1 MSIRPAVILL
11 LLASLLGR
19 PCLAKDAKVGQT
31 SVTLTAPSGQC
42 ELDPGQPSDA
52 RMLQITESTLA
63 SVGNRLLGFYAD
75 CKQLNDWRTGK
86 RALLEDFA
94 QYQTSIA
101 AIDAPAPAVP
111 AEAIKQLCSQQREAS
126 EKVVTGIA
134 TDMKARI
141 EEAVRGVQLNQVRSL
156 GVVAEDANACYAA
169 LVQRFKA
176 ETGKDVTIMA
186 LFATTFVQG
195 KLVLYYLY
203 SPYRSAQ
210 TMPALLAKQK
220 LNVAALLAANP

>member
-1 MSIRPAVILL
+1 MSIRPAVFL
-11 LLASLLGR
+11 LLASLLGL

-94 QYQTSIA
+94 QYQTAIA
-101 AIDAPAPAVP
+101 AMDAPAPAAP

-126 EKVVTGIA
+126 EKMVTGIA

-141 EEAVRGVQLNQVRSL
+141 EEAVRGEQLNQVRSL
-156 GVVAEDANACYAA
+156 GVVAEDASACYAA

>member
-11 LLASLLGR
+11 LASLLGL

-42 ELDPGQPSDA
+42 ELDPGEPSDA

-75 CKQLNDWRTGK
+75 CKQLNDWRIGK

-94 QYQTSIA
+94 QYQTAIA
-101 AIDAPAPAVP
+101 AMDAPAPAAP

-126 EKVVTGIA
+126 EKMVTGIA

>member
-1 MSIRPAVILL
+1 
-11 LLASLLGR
+11 
-19 PCLAKDAKVGQT
+19 
-31 SVTLTAPSGQC
+31 
-42 ELDPGQPSDA
+42 
-52 RMLQITESTLA
+52 
-63 SVGNRLLGFYAD
+63 
-75 CKQLNDWRTGK
+75 
-86 RALLEDFA
+86 
-94 QYQTSIA
+94 
-101 AIDAPAPAVP
+101 
-111 AEAIKQLCSQQREAS
+111 
-126 EKVVTGIA
+126 
-134 TDMKARI
+134 MKARI

-186 LFATTFVQG
+186 LFATTLVRG

-210 TMPALLAKQK
+210 TMTALLAKQK

>member
-11 LLASLLGR
+11 LASLLGL

-94 QYQTSIA
+94 QYQTAIA
-101 AIDAPAPAVP
+101 AMDAPAPAAP

-126 EKVVTGIA
+126 EKMVTGIA

-156 GVVAEDANACYAA
+156 GVVAEDASACYAA

>member
-1 MSIRPAVILL
+1 MSIRPAVAL
-11 LLASLLGR
+11 LLASLLSL

-31 SVTLTAPSGQC
+31 SITLTAPPGQC

-52 RMLQITESTLA
+52 RILQITESTLA
-63 SVGNRLLGFYAD
+63 GVGNRLLGFYAD

-94 QYQTSIA
+94 QYQTAIA
-101 AIDAPAPAVP
+101 LVDAPAPAVA

-126 EKVVTGIA
+126 EKAVSGLA
-134 TDMKARI
+134 TDMKARV

-169 LVQRFKA
+169 LVQRLKA

-195 KLVLYYLY
+195 KLVFYYLY

-210 TMPALLAKQK
+210 TVTALLAKQK

>member
-1 MSIRPAVILL
+1 MPTRSAAVVLF
-11 LLASLLGR
+11 ASLLSL
-19 PCLAKDAKVGQT
+19 PCHGKEARVGEAAL
-31 SVTLTAPSGQC
+31 SLTTPAGQC
-42 ELDPGQPSDA
+42 ELDPSKPGDA
-52 RMLQITESTLA
+52 RMLEVTERAVSG
-63 SVGNRLLGFYAD
+63 VGNQVLGFYAD
-75 CKQLNDWRTGK
+75 CKQLTDWRTGK
-86 RALLEDFA
+86 RPLLEDFA
-94 QYQTSIA
+94 QYQTLASA
-101 AIDAPAPAVP
+101 ASAPGPAAPE
-111 AEAIKQLCSQQREAS
+111 EAIKQLCSQQREAS

-203 SPYRSAQ
+203 SPYRTAQ

>member
-11 LLASLLGR
+11 LLASILGL

-210 TMPALLAKQK
+210 TMTALLAKQK

>member
-210 TMPALLAKQK
+210 TMTALLAKQK